1 MQTNKLWM
9 FSCTFVNVFVPL
21 MIVCSAHGGFVA
33 SVCPSPGSCSVRP
46 RVALFRLFMCTLHF
60 TNGQTPALH
69 AIHHSSFGY
78 RLPARCRLVVRSR
91 AYTIPAGILAWWPLG
106 SYDLNVCS
114 LALRKFAFRAGLHFG
129 IQDSPGVYI
138 MMGIIDCL
146 CLIDKL
152 CGSSRV

>member
-91 AYTIPAGILAWWPLG
+91 AYTIPAGIRLMAAGQLRFKCLLVGFAKVCILAFKIRQEFTL
-106 SYDLNVCS
+106 
-114 LALRKFAFRAGLHFG
+114 
-129 IQDSPGVYI
+129 
-138 MMGIIDCL
+138 
-146 CLIDKL
+146 
-152 CGSSRV
+152 